1 VSLQVRIINLISG
14 ITDPAVRMDVAST
27 INYLFTIFSDGT
39 INETEARNAVREV
52 CMDVVSVMYPE
63 FTKKEIRSR
72 VDTMVEEFMRAFKL
86 ESTVRRMFG
95 RFRPRYGL
103 PM

>member
-1 VSLQVRIINLISG
+1 VSLQARIINLISG
-14 ITDPAVRMDVAST
+14 ITDPALRIDVAST
-27 INYLFTIFSDGT
+27 INYLFTVFSDGT
-39 INETEARNAVREV
+39 INETEARNSVREV
-52 CMDVVSVMYPE
+52 CMNVISVIYPE
-63 FTKKEIRSR
+63 FTEEEVRRR

-95 RFRPRYGL
+95 RYRPRYGL